1 MDGIQDKLQGIL
13 SDPESMQQL
22 SELAQMLQGGET
34 PPSAPAADETAPAV
48 SGMPDVAMLMKLG
61 EMMQGSGSDDK
72 NTALLR
78 ALRPHLGE
86 RRQHRLD
93 KALRLMQ
100 LWTMMQAMQKSG
112 VLQDLL

>member
-1 MDGIQDKLQGIL
+1 MDIQDKLQGIL

-22 SELAQMLQGGET
+22 SELAQMLQGSENTTPEIPET
-34 PPSAPAADETAPAV
+34 T
-48 SGMPDVAMLMKLG
+48 GLPDAAMLMKLG
-61 EMMQGSGSDDK
+61 ELMQGGGSDDK

-86 RRQHRLD
+86 RRQQRLD

-100 LWTMMQAMQKSG
+100 LWSMMKTMQKSG
-112 VLQDLL
+112 ILQELL

>member
-22 SELAQMLQGGET
+22 SELAQMLQGGEN
-34 PPSAPAADETAPAV
+34 ALPAVDETAPAV
-48 SGMPDVAMLMKLG
+48 SGMPDVSMLMKLG
-61 EMMQGSGSDDK
+61 ELMQGGSSDDK

-100 LWTMMQAMQKSG
+100 LWAMIQTMQKSG
-112 VLQDLL
+112 VLQELL

>member
-1 MDGIQDKLQGIL
+1 MDAVQDKLQSIL

-22 SELAQMLQGGET
+22 SELAQMLQSSEST
-34 PPSAPAADETAPAV
+34 PSTPAAEESAPAVT
-48 SGMPDVAMLMKLG
+48 GLPDAAMLMKLG
-61 EMMQGSGSDDK
+61 KLMQTSGSDDK

-100 LWTMMQAMQKSG
+100 LWAMMQTMQKSG
-112 VLQDLL
+112 VLQELL